1 MPGTTIKIPS
11 ELRDRLNAEA
21 RREGQTVAQVIE
33 GLLAVRMRADR
44 FGAIRDARDALTA
57 EQQRELDSERE
68 VFETASLEDL
78 S

>member
-1 MPGTTIKIPS
+1 
-11 ELRDRLNAEA
+11 
-21 RREGQTVAQVIE
+21 VIE
-33 GLLAVRMRADR
+33 GLLAVRGRADR
-44 FGAIRDARDALTA
+44 FGAIRDARDALSS